1 MRQLLGRTRLD
12 FVILEADESA
22 AAAIRERLARDNL
35 YGRRVAVVTGGTAGV
50 GRAAVREF
58 ARRGYDVAILARG
71 AAGLEGAAADVR
83 KAGGQALPRQLT
95 TAGGLS

>member
-1 MRQLLGRTRLD
+1 MVSTG
-12 FVILEADESA
+12 
-22 AAAIRERLARDNL
+22 
-35 YGRRVAVVTGGTAGV
+35 GRRVAVVTGGTAGV

-83 KAGGQALPRQLT
+83 NAGGQALPVQADVADYEAVSGPPRRSSPVSARST
-95 TAGGLS
+95 CG